1 MAAGNWRG
9 QAPPLLLYTAQKEL
23 QMTTQKTNRRLI
35 GQILTDG
42 GFLSPRD
49 LELALE
55 EQRHTNELLGQ
66 VLVRM
71 RILDPADLKAAL
83 SVQEYVDKAEDAAR
97 IAAGV
102 RGLLGELL
110 VQAGHI
116 KAGQLEE
123 ALAEQKV
130 SGEKLGEVLVRK
142 GLLTDRQLNV
152 VLEFQQ
158 NQSSEKQAASP
169 LRLGEILISAGY
181 ISRYQLEDALYKQTL
196 SRKKLGDILIEEGH
210 VHPSHIKHGLRL
222 QHMLMA
228 VVLSALLTAC
238 GGPAGNVDNNS
249 GAEDVVQYEEVAQA
263 NYFTV
268 QSDDYNIQTPNF
280 FYSTDNES
288 FWSMQA
294 NIATDIYDP
303 ELQNIIRIDI
313 QKENNSMPSIGKTF
327 SIEESSQYEKFPG
340 TFLVFNGQ
348 ESTRK
353 KVEQGIISFTSDSNE
368 SGYINGAFD
377 VIMTDYDSTTV
388 PTPQFHIKGE
398 FSVKMGTYGPI
409 TPFPA

>member
-1 MAAGNWRG
+1 
-9 QAPPLLLYTAQKEL
+9 
-23 QMTTQKTNRRLI
+23 MTTQKTNRRLI

-110 VQAGHI
+110 VQAGQI